1 MASAH
6 DDMLERLEVALH
18 AWNTE
23 IAQMRGAL
31 DSELDKLNQQV
42 GLVPRAKKNTAE
54 PEPRHEPAAG
64 KTAARIAQLEDML
77 EAAQARARQLEQH
90 LAEQQQI
97 ATGGNLTQRLAQALR
112 DRDEAH
118 HEIVALRAEVD
129 LLRRA
134 NATLSGPVLP
144 PEGQPAAP
152 VEVFDAEGRRRRLGE
167 ILLELGL
174 VTEEQLRSAL
184 NEQTESPHR
193 RLGAILVQNGVTSEE
208 IVARILARQLG
219 LPFVTLAGAVAD
231 QAATRAIKPQ
241 MAIKH
246 GCVPVAI
253 SPTRLALAMANPF
266 DLAAIEDIEM
276 ETGRRVDPV
285 VAAAGAI
292 QEAIQRYYEAAG
304 EEE

>member
-1 MASAH
+1 MASPH
-6 DDMLERLEVALH
+6 DDILERLEVALH
-18 AWNTE
+18 TWDME

-31 DSELDKLNQQV
+31 DNELDALNRQAE
-42 GLVPRAKKNTAE
+42 LLPRAQFA
-54 PEPRHEPAAG
+54 PEVEPA
-64 KTAARIAQLEDML
+64 KYAARAAQLEAML
-77 EAAQARARQLEQH
+77 EAAQTKALQLEQEI
-90 LAEQQQI
+90 AEHKEI
-97 ATGGNLTQRLAQALR
+97 AADGNLTQRLAQALR

-118 HEIVALRAEVD
+118 QEIVALRAEVD

-134 NATLSGPVLP
+134 NATLSGPVSP
-144 PEGQPAAP
+144 PEGHAAAP

-193 RLGAILVQNGVTSEE
+193 RLGAILVENGVTSEE

-219 LPFVTLAGAVAD
+219 LAYVQLKTPVTDA
-231 QAATRAIKPQ
+231 AATRAVKPQ
-241 MAIKH
+241 TAIKH
-246 GCVPVAI
+246 ACVPVAV
-253 SPTRLALAMANPF
+253 SPTRLVLAMANPF
-266 DLAAIEDIEM
+266 DLAAIEDIEL

-292 QEAIQRYYEAAG
+292 QEALQNYYESAG
-304 EEE
+304 EMQ